1 MGQTFKKITITGALL
16 ITGGTVVPIVPS
28 EMELQYSFSTEHPE
42 VFTIFD
48 PIASTTQPLNLSYID
63 ADNDGIVYFSVFTDT
78 VGNEVYT
85 EISATKYTEMG
96 GLDGYS
102 KNPTKEEYL
111 TLFESLVQPVEA
123 AVTFDAATSPA
134 SGNTDGSYTSVVF
147 SHTTGSASQ
156 RVILVGIADFGSSDI
171 AASSSITYNGTS
183 LTHYISKVQGDYDR
197 AFIYYL
203 ADPST
208 GANNVSVTFNTTL
221 AQYSL
226 GAMTVYN
233 AQVPLTGAQSAG
245 GVGPTEP
252 SITVT
257 SATGDLVFDVAGQQQ
272 KTATLSVGASQT
284 QRWLGTGS
292 SRRDGGASTEP
303 GGASITMSWTDDA
316 AVAENWVQVG
326 ANIKAYATPTPPV
339 SGSID
344 ITLFD

>member
-1 MGQTFKKITITGALL
+1 MGETFKKTIITGTLL
-16 ITGGTVVPIVPS
+16 ITSGSIVPIIPS

-42 VFTIFD
+42 VFTLFD
-48 PIASTTQPLNLSYID
+48 PIASTTQPLNLTYTD
-63 ADNDGIVYFSVFTDT
+63 EDGDGTVYFSVFTDHK
-78 VGNEVYT
+78 GNDVYT
-85 EISATKYTEMG
+85 EIPATKYTEMG

-111 TLFESLVQPVEA
+111 TLFESLIQPVEA

-134 SGNTDGSYTSVVF
+134 SGNTDGAYSSVTF
-147 SHTTGSASQ
+147 SHTTNSALQ
-156 RVILVGIADFGSSDI
+156 RVMAVGVASFGPDSPT
-171 AASSSITYNGTS
+171 SSSTVTYNS
-183 LTHYISKVQGDYDR
+183 VSMTHVISKNQGEYDF
-197 AFIYYL
+197 AYIFSL

-208 GANNVSVTFNTTL
+208 GANNVVVTFNTNV

-233 AQVPLTGAQSAG
+233 AQVPFTQAQTAG

-272 KTATLSVGASQT
+272 KTATLSVGAGQT

-316 AVAENWVQVG
+316 ASLENWVQAAV
-326 ANIKAYATPTPPV
+326 NIQAYATPTPSV
-339 SGSID
+339 ASSID
-344 ITLFD
+344 ITIFD